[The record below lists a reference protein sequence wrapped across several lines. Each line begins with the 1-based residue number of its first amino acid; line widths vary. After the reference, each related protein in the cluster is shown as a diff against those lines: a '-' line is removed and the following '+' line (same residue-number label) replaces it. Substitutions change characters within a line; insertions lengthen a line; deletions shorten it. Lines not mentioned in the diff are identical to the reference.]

1 MSKKSKMTMNAV
13 LLRTLLSVSILLII
27 AVASA
32 GFLFGLGIIKG
43 YAVEVSHKKVDAE
56 ASNGN
61 IQALERI
68 KKELN
73 QNSDILNK
81 VGLLKSDSQFP
92 EFRIV
97 DEIKKI
103 AANNNLTIDS
113 FTYSDTAAATGTTPA
128 SGSTTTT
135 PPAAST
141 TTPATGTAT
150 AGAKTVSLSVTLKA
164 PITYNN
170 FLQFTYDI
178 EQNLPKMKLK
188 GISISAGGGTQ
199 STDKAAVD
207 PNQVSVEPITV
218 EMYIN

>member
-1 MSKKSKMTMNAV
+1 MSKKGKMTMNAT
-13 LLRTLLSVSILLII
+13 LLRTLLSASIFLII
-27 AVASA
+27 VVASA

-68 KKELN
+68 KKELG

-113 FTYSDTAAATGTTPA
+113 FTYTDTAAATGAAPA
-128 SGSTTTT
+128 TGSTTT
-135 PPAAST
+135 PPAAT
-141 TTPATGTAT
+141 TTPATGTET
-150 AGAKTVSLSVTLKA
+150 VGAKTVSLSVTLKS
-164 PITYNN
+164 PITYSNL
-170 FLQFTYDI
+170 LQFTYDI

-199 STDKAAVD
+199 SSDKSAVD

>member
-1 MSKKSKMTMNAV
+1 MSKKGKMTMNAT
-13 LLRTLLSVSILLII
+13 LLRTLLSASIFLII
-27 AVASA
+27 VVASA

-97 DEIKKI
+97 DEIRKI

-113 FTYSDTAAATGTTPA
+113 FTYTDTAAATGSTAPA
-128 SGSTTTT
+128 TGSTTT
-135 PPAAST
+135 PPAAT
-141 TTPATGTAT
+141 TTPTTGTAT
-150 AGAKTVSLSVTLKA
+150 VGAKTVSLSVTLKS
-164 PITYNN
+164 PITYSNL
-170 FLQFTYDI
+170 LQFTYDI

-199 STDKAAVD
+199 SSDKSAVD